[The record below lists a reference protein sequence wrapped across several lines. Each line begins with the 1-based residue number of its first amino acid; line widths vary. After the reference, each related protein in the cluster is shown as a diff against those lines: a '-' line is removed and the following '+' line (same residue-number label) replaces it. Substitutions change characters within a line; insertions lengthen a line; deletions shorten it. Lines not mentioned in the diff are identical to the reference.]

1 MINTSTSA
9 INVVYNSTCFYP
21 FGSVYYTENGT
32 TSIVDWPREQL
43 LLNKKAKDI
52 LEAVVKN
59 STVWYKTNMS
69 KKCFLIRN
77 SDDDDDD

>member
-1 MINTSTSA
+1 M
-9 INVVYNSTCFYP
+9 
-21 FGSVYYTENGT
+21 NGT
-32 TSIVDWPREQL
+32 TNIVDWPREQL

-77 SDDDDDD
+77 SDDDDD